1 MSETRVYAYTLAR
14 GTRDAR
20 GINKQE
26 HISSAHLRLRDKV
39 GSGGCY
45 QPTAGLG
52 VALEFPLNYSQPV
65 AARDPSGLGH
75 IAIERYHF
83 VFSFAAD
90 ADAVLRK
97 RLTLRHLPDF

>member
-26 HISSAHLRLRDKV
+26 HISSAHIRDKV

-90 ADAVLRK
+90 ADAVFRK